1 MAASSRLRAGGR
13 RAAGARPPLP
23 GGPAGLASL
32 GRLWR
37 FDRGLLLV
45 YLLVALFLLAFVV
58 APLVRVALTPSLAD
72 WRQVVTTP
80 RWQRAALNT
89 LIALGLST
97 TSSLLLGTL
106 YAYAVTRARVPG
118 ARLFGVVPLF
128 LLLTPPFVAGLA
140 FILLLGRG
148 GLLTY
153 QLLGLETSIYGLHGL
168 WLAQTLSFFP
178 VAYLVLRG
186 AFMAVDPTLEQAARG
201 LGAGRGQVLRTVTLP
216 LVTPGLLAAALFI
229 SIGVLGDFG
238 NPMLVG
244 GRFQVLATAVYT
256 QLTGWAS
263 FGTSAALGL
272 ALLVPAVALFAAQQ
286 WVQGATRQRFATV
299 GGRASSLPAPA
310 VAPWLRWALFAL
322 CLLVTLFVVAS
333 QGVILMGAVT
343 RLWGIDFSLTF
354 EHARFVLGHVG
365 GLGNSLRFAAAAA
378 VLCTVL
384 SLLAAYL
391 VQRARVPLRRGLDL
405 ATLLPAAIPGT
416 LMGVALVLAFNG
428 PPFKL
433 TGTAAI
439 IVIGM
444 AVSYL
449 PVGYRICAA
458 ALEQLRPSLDESAAN
473 LGASKL
479 RTLLGIVAP
488 LVRQALIATFVFC
501 FVQSVGTLST
511 VIFLVSFD
519 TPLASVTILN
529 LADQGRWGRAAALA
543 AALMIVTML
552 SLAVLYLLTGRSL
565 RQLELTRAGD

>member
-1 MAASSRLRAGGR
+1 MT
-13 RAAGARPPLP
+13 
-23 GGPAGLASL
+23 AGLRSF

-37 FDRGLLLV
+37 YDRGLLLA
-45 YLLVALFLLAFVV
+45 YGLASLFLLAFVV
-58 APLVRVALTPSLAD
+58 APLVRVALEPTLAD
-72 WRQVVTTP
+72 WRQVLTTP

-89 LIALGLST
+89 LITLVLSTASSLALGT
-97 TSSLLLGTL
+97 A

-118 ARLFGVVPLF
+118 ARLFALVPLF
-128 LLLTPPFVAGLA
+128 LLITPPFVAGLS
-140 FILLLGRG
+140 FILLLGRR

-153 QLLGLETSIYGLHGL
+153 QLLGLEASIYGLHGL

-186 AFMAVDPTLEQAARG
+186 AFTAVDPTLEQAARG
-201 LGAGRGQVLRTVTLP
+201 LGAGRRAVLRTVTLP
-216 LVTPGLLAAALFI
+216 LVTPALLAAALFI

-272 ALLVPAVALFAAQQ
+272 LLLVPAVVLFGAQQ
-286 WVQGATRQRFATV
+286 WVQARTRQRYATV
-299 GGRASSLPAPA
+299 GGRSSSLPPVA
-310 VAPWLRWALFAL
+310 VAPALRWALFAL
-322 CLLVTLFVVAS
+322 CLAVTLFVGAS
-333 QGVILMGAVT
+333 QAVVLLGALT
-343 RLWGIDFSLTF
+343 NLWGVDFGLTL
-354 EHARFVLGHVG
+354 EHVRYVLGHAA
-365 GLGNSLRFAAAAA
+365 GLGNSLAFAATAA
-378 VLCTVL
+378 VVCTAV
-384 SLLAAYL
+384 SMLAAYL
-391 VQRARVPLRRGLDL
+391 VQRAGVPFRRGLDL
-405 ATLLPAAIPGT
+405 ATLLPAAVPGT
-416 LMGVALVLAFNG
+416 LMGVAFVLAFNQ
-428 PPFKL
+428 PPVKL
-433 TGTAAI
+433 TGTAVI

-458 ALEQLRPSLDESAAN
+458 AIDQLRPSLDESAAN

-479 RTLLGIVAP
+479 RTLLTIVAP
-488 LVRQALIATFVFC
+488 LSRQALLATFVFC

-519 TPLASVTILN
+519 TPLASVSILN

-543 AALMIVTML
+543 AALILVTMA
-552 SLAVLYLLTGRSL
+552 SLALLWSLAGRSL
-565 RQLELTRAGD
+565 RAQEFSRAGG

>member
-1 MAASSRLRAGGR
+1 MGLR
-13 RAAGARPPLP
+13 
-23 GGPAGLASL
+23 SF

-37 FDRGLLLV
+37 FDRRLLLA
-45 YLLVALFLLAFVV
+45 YGLVALFLLTFVV
-58 APLVRVALTPSLAD
+58 GPLVRVVREPTLSD
-72 WRQVVTTP
+72 WRLVMTTP

-89 LIALGLST
+89 LITLGLST
-97 TSSLLLGTL
+97 VSSLLLGTV

-118 ARLFGVVPLF
+118 ARFFGVVPLF

-140 FILLLGRG
+140 FILLLGRR

-178 VAYLVLRG
+178 VAYLVLRS
-186 AFMAVDPTLEQAARG
+186 AFLAVDPGLEQAARG

-272 ALLVPAVALFAAQQ
+272 VLLVPAVVLFGAQQ
-286 WVQGATRQRFATV
+286 WVQAATRQRFATV
-299 GGRASSLPAPA
+299 GGRSSSLPAPT
-310 VAPWLRWALFAL
+310 VAPWLRWALFTV
-322 CLLVTLFVVAS
+322 CLLVTLFVAAS
-333 QGVILMGAVT
+333 QGVVLMGALT
-343 RLWGIDFSLTF
+343 KLWGVDFTPTF
-354 EHARFVLGHVG
+354 EHAKYVLGHVG
-365 GLGNSLRFAAAAA
+365 GLGNSLRFAATAAL
-378 VLCTVL
+378 VCTVL

-391 VQRARVPLRRGLDL
+391 VQRAKVPLRRGLDL

-416 LMGVALVLAFNG
+416 LMGVAFVLAFNT
-428 PPFKL
+428 PPFQL

-458 ALEQLRPSLDESAAN
+458 AIDQLRPSLDESAAN
-473 LGASKL
+473 LGASRL
-479 RTLLGIVAP
+479 RALTSIVAP
-488 LVRQALIATFVFC
+488 LVRQALVATFVFC

-543 AALMIVTML
+543 SALIIVTML
-552 SLAVLYLLTGRSL
+552 SLALLYLITGRSL
-565 RQLELTRAGD
+565 KQLEFSRAGG